1 MNETLLDRINA
12 LEEDNAALRKQCSEM
27 CDLLRVGIRTPNTDM
42 IIGAVLSGGDV
53 MGLAKKLANGGGS
66 LL

>member
-1 MNETLLDRINA
+1 MLRCVN
-12 LEEDNAALRKQCSEM
+12 NAARCEM